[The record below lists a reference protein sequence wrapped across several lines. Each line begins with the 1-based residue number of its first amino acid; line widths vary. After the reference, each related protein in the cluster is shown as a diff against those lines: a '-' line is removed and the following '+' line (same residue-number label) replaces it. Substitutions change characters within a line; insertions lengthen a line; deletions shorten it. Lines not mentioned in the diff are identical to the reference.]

1 MVSGEK
7 RIDLLLL
14 ITAHALVLCGL
25 FCVILTHEIPVPL
38 WLLALAAHP
47 VSILRKPKQ
56 GSYFFNS
63 ILVLSFSYAL
73 FLFFVLQTPFLIAFT
88 QFLIV
93 VQAIKLFHLEKAK
106 DYFQLAGLSL
116 LTVLAAAGLTS
127 QLYYLFFLFLL
138 LLFGIWFLFLLQL
151 KRAREQHPDLHHPPR
166 SLTAPSLFMGIT
178 GVALCSFII
187 TILIFFTLPRI
198 TLSVSGRERWGTTS
212 SGFSD
217 VVDLGSVGPVRLD
230 NRVVMRVELPQL
242 SERPPLPL
250 YWRGMSFARWDG
262 QVWKKEATAEKLF
275 RERGGRI
282 SLSRGAGSTKAI
294 YQIIML
300 EPLGTDILFCLHPAL
315 EILGNFP
322 HLLVD
327 EGGGIHLP
335 SPPQERYTYEVYS
348 APKPGEQRYQGSAEK
363 PAEIYLQLP
372 EEKKAVVA
380 LAREIV
386 AKARSPKE
394 KIDCVLA
401 YLQSNFTY
409 SLNPK
414 RDKRFLPLEDF
425 LLHSREGYCEHF
437 ATAAAVL
444 LREAGVP
451 TRLAG
456 GFLQGEWNSLGRY
469 FMVRQ
474 RDAHTW
480 IEAYLPDKGWV
491 PFDPTPAAE
500 TPAFV
505 PVIASFYRYYDFLK
519 LEWNRY
525 IIRYSRRDQ
534 IRVLLALHQKVM
546 GLRLFPHSSP
556 FPGAREKAARPSSY
570 LLAAV
575 ALAAF
580 ILFIAWRWKKR
591 QRQLGAHGMGKPPSG
606 IAFYL
611 MMLKVLERKKMPKRA
626 TETPFE
632 FADRVGRVQAT
643 ISPSLERITSLYYR
657 VRFGLIPLTPHEEE
671 EAGEII
677 KDLKRRGPLSPDQTG
692 AEGDPLVS
700 GPLAKRVTSGS
711 PIAGGS

>member
-1 MVSGEK
+1 MFSGEK

-14 ITAHALVLCGL
+14 IIAHALVLCGL
-25 FCVILTHEIPVPL
+25 TCVILTNEIPVPL
-38 WLLALAAHP
+38 WLCALAAHP
-47 VSILRKPKQ
+47 VSILMRPRQ
-56 GSYFFNS
+56 GGYFFNS
-63 ILVLSFSYAL
+63 IVILSFIYAL
-73 FLFFVLQTPFLIAFT
+73 FLFFLLQTPFLVAFT

-116 LTVLAAAGLTS
+116 LTVLAATGLTS
-127 QLYYLFFLFLL
+127 QPYYLFFLFLL

-151 KRAREQHPDLHHPPR
+151 KRAKEQHPDLHHPPR

-198 TLSVSGRERWGTTS
+198 TLSVSGRERWGATS

-262 QVWKKEATAEKLF
+262 QTWGKEDAAEKIPRVKGGVSLL
-275 RERGGRI
+275 RE
-282 SLSRGAGSTKAI
+282 AGNTKAI

-315 EILGNFP
+315 EIRGNFP

-327 EGGGIHLP
+327 AGGGIHLP

-348 APKPGEQRYQGSAEK
+348 APQPGGQRYPGSVEK

-372 EEKKAVVA
+372 EQKKAVA
-380 LAREIV
+380 SLAREIV
-386 AKARSPKE
+386 AKTRSPKE
-394 KIDCVLA
+394 KIDRVLA
-401 YLQSNFTY
+401 YLQRNFTY

-437 ATAAAVL
+437 ATAAALL
-444 LREAGVP
+444 LRGAGVP
-451 TRLAG
+451 TRLVS
-456 GFLQGEWNSLGRY
+456 GFLHGEWNSLGRY

-491 PFDPTPAAE
+491 PFDPTPAAQAKALV
-500 TPAFV
+500 PA
-505 PVIASFYRYYDFLK
+505 ISSLYRYYDFLK
-519 LEWNRY
+519 LKWNRY

-534 IRVLLALHQKVM
+534 IRVLLALHHKVM

-556 FPGAREKAARPSSY
+556 FPGVREKAGQPSPY

-575 ALAAF
+575 AVAAC
-580 ILFIAWRWKKR
+580 ILLIVWRWKKR
-591 QRQLGAHGMGKPPSG
+591 KRTAGVRWAGKPPSG
-606 IAFYL
+606 ISFYL
-611 MMLKVLERKKMPKRA
+611 LMLKILEKKKMPKRA
-626 TETPFE
+626 TETPAE

-657 VRFGLIPLTPHEEE
+657 VRFGQIPLAPHEEE

-677 KDLKRRGPLSPDQTG
+677 KNLRKAGPLS
-692 AEGDPLVS
+692 S
-700 GPLAKRVTSGS
+700 S

>member
-25 FCVILTHEIPVPL
+25 TCVILTNEIPAPL

-47 VSILRKPKQ
+47 VSIFRKPEQ
-56 GSYFFNS
+56 GRYFFNS
-63 ILVLSFSYAL
+63 IVILSFGYAL

-127 QLYYLFFLFLL
+127 QFYYLFFLFLL

-151 KRAREQHPDLHHPPR
+151 KRAREQQPDLHHPPR

-198 TLSVSGRERWGTTS
+198 TLSVSGRERWGATS

-217 VVDLGSVGPVRLD
+217 VVDLGNVGPVRLD

-262 QVWKKEATAEKLF
+262 QTWGKETTAEKIPRWKGGVNLH
-275 RERGGRI
+275 RGSGN
-282 SLSRGAGSTKAI
+282 TKAL

-315 EILGNFP
+315 EIRGNFP

-335 SPPQERYTYEVYS
+335 SPPQERYNYEVYS
-348 APKPGEQRYQGSAEK
+348 APEPSKQRYQGSIEK

-372 EEKKAVVA
+372 EEKKAVA
-380 LAREIV
+380 SLAREIV

-394 KIDCVLA
+394 KIDRVLA
-401 YLQSNFTY
+401 YLRGNFTY

-414 RDKRFLPLEDF
+414 RDRRFLPLEDF

-451 TRLAG
+451 TRLVG

-491 PFDPTPAAE
+491 PFDPTPPAE
-500 TPAFV
+500 TQTLV
-505 PVIASFYRYYDFLK
+505 PVMSTFYRYYDFLK
-519 LEWNRY
+519 LKWNRY

-534 IRVLLALHQKVM
+534 IRILLSLHQKVM

-556 FPGAREKAARPSSY
+556 FPGVREKAGRPSSY

-575 ALAAF
+575 ALAAC
-580 ILFIAWRWKKR
+580 ILLIAWRWKKR
-591 QRQLGAHGMGKPPSG
+591 RRQLGADWMGKPPAG
-606 IAFYL
+606 ISFYL
-611 MMLKVLERKKMPKRA
+611 MMLKVLEKKKISKQA
-626 TETPFE
+626 TETPAE
-632 FADRVGRVQAT
+632 FADRVGRVEGA
-643 ISPSLERITSLYYR
+643 IFPSLERITSLYYR
-657 VRFGLIPLTPHEEE
+657 VRFGRIPLAPYEEQ

-677 KDLKRRGPLSPDQTG
+677 RDLKRRGPLSPL
-692 AEGDPLVS
+692 P
-700 GPLAKRVTSGS
+700 
-711 PIAGGS
+711 

>member
-14 ITAHALVLCGL
+14 IVAHALVLSGL
-25 FCVILTHEIPVPL
+25 FCVILTHEIPVAL
-38 WLLALAAHP
+38 WLCALAAHP
-47 VSILRKPKQ
+47 LSFLMRPRA
-56 GSYFFNS
+56 GGLFFNS
-63 ILVLSFSYAL
+63 LVILSFIYAL
-73 FLFFVLQTPFLIAFT
+73 FLFFVLQTPFLVAFT

-93 VQAIKLFHLEKAK
+93 VQAVKLFHLEKAK

-116 LTVLAAAGLTS
+116 LMVLAAAGLTT

-151 KRAREQHPDLHHPPR
+151 KRAREQHPGLPHPPR
-166 SLTAPSLFMGIT
+166 TLTSPSLFMGIT

-198 TLSVSGRERWGTTS
+198 TLSVSGRERWGETS

-217 VVDLGSVGPVRLD
+217 VVDLGTVGPVRLD

-242 SERPPLPL
+242 SERPAAPL

-262 QVWKKEATAEKLF
+262 QSWAKEGTVEEIP
-275 RERGGRI
+275 REPGGRVR
-282 SLSRGAGSTKAI
+282 LRREVGGGGTKAI

-315 EILGNFP
+315 EIRGSFAR
-322 HLLVD
+322 LVVD
-327 EGGGIHLP
+327 KGGGIHLP
-335 SPPQERYTYEVYS
+335 SAPQERYNYEVYS
-348 APKPGEQRYQGSAEK
+348 ALQPGERHRGAAER
-363 PAEIYLQLP
+363 PAEVYLQLP
-372 EEKKAVVA
+372 EKKEAMVA
-380 LAREIV
+380 LARQIV
-386 AKARSPKE
+386 AKARSPEE
-394 KIDCVLA
+394 KINRVIA
-401 YLQSNFTY
+401 YLQGNFTY
-409 SLNPK
+409 SLNPR

-437 ATAAAVL
+437 ATAAAIL

-451 TRLAG
+451 TRLVS

-480 IEAYLPDKGWV
+480 IEAYLPEKGWV
-491 PFDPTPAAE
+491 PFDPTPAA
-500 TPAFV
+500 PAQALV
-505 PVIASFYRYYDFLK
+505 PAIASFYRYYDFLK
-519 LEWNRY
+519 LQWNRY

-534 IRVLLALHQKVM
+534 IRILLALHQKVM

-556 FPGAREKAARPSSY
+556 FPGVREKVTRPSPY
-570 LLAAV
+570 VLAAV
-575 ALAAF
+575 ALAAC
-580 ILFIAWRWKKR
+580 ILFIAWRWKKKR
-591 QRQLGAHGMGKPPSG
+591 YRGTKRAGKLPAEIS
-606 IAFYL
+606 FYL
-611 MMLKVLERKKMPKRA
+611 MMLKILEKKKMPKLA
-626 TETPFE
+626 TETPAE
-632 FADRVGRVQAT
+632 FADRVGKAEAT

-657 VRFGLIPLTPHEEE
+657 VRFGQFPLTPHEEE

-677 KDLKRRGPLSPDQTG
+677 RDLKKKGPLSP
-692 AEGDPLVS
+692 
-700 GPLAKRVTSGS
+700 S